1 MLKKTVDLE
10 RLETDESALC
20 TCEEL
25 VDEILEVGGIEG
37 GLEVLN
43 DLGREEAI
51 ELGLDIER
59 NVGEQEGEVIVVVV
73 V

>member
-1 MLKKTVDLE
+1 MLEKTVDLE
-10 RLETDESALC
+10 CLETDESALC

-25 VDEILEVGGIEG
+25 VDEILEVGSIEG
-37 GLEVLN
+37 SLEVLN

-51 ELGLDIER
+51 ELGMDIER

>member
-1 MLKKTVDLE
+1 M
-10 RLETDESALC
+10 C